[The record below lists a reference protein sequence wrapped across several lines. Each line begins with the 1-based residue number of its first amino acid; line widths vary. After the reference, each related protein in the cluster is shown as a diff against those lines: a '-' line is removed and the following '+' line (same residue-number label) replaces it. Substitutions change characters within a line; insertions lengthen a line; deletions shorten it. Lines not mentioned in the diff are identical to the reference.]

1 MKKCEETENSW
12 AGVILKHC
20 VQFDRCLVHLEKCVY
35 CALMIHRRAIVMLL
49 EKYDTLL
56 IFDLDT
62 RSACNTY
69 LELTCFILTPFS
81 SQMRP
86 KNLLHNISDESF
98 SPLMV
103 HNKLFAIL
111 WSTLL
116 AITAL

>member
-1 MKKCEETENSW
+1 MSLNPSIKFN
-12 AGVILKHC
+12 
-20 VQFDRCLVHLEKCVY
+20 RCLVPLEKCAY
-35 CALMIHRRAIVMLL
+35 CALMIHRRAILMLL
-49 EKYDTLL
+49 EKYETLL

-86 KNLLHNISDESF
+86 KNLNISDESF

-103 HNKLFAIL
+103 HNKLSTIL
-111 WSTLL
+111 
-116 AITAL
+116 